1 MPQTQ
6 SEIRAWLAR
15 RGMSPRKRF
24 GQNFLVDANKLQ
36 QIIAAAEV
44 GPGDLVLEVGAGTGA
59 LTEGLLEAGARVVAV
74 EIDRDLAAI
83 LRERFGEHERFTLV
97 EGDVLA
103 GKRGINPAVVE
114 ALARERRSDE
124 ATKRRSEEDASVH
137 RRDIDAEGIS
147 GKVGDRSPSSLRRS
161 VAPSLPAFHLIANL
175 PYNIASPLLATLA
188 MDHPAM
194 RRAVV
199 MVQREVADRLT
210 AKPGGKDY
218 GPLTVVVQATCAVER
233 VMTLPP
239 GCFWPPPKVHSAVI
253 RMTRRAE
260 PLTDD
265 PAGLAAF
272 AQRLFQQRRKQIGS
286 ILGRDVDWPEGVC
299 AEMRPEQLGLEQLIA
314 LRRRVEQP

>member
-1 MPQTQ
+1 MAQTQ

-15 RGMSPRKRF
+15 QGMSPRKRF

-36 QIIAAAEV
+36 QVIAAAEV

-74 EIDRDLAAI
+74 EIDRDLTAI
-83 LRERFGEHERFTLV
+83 LREQFGDHERFTLV

-103 GKRGINPAVVE
+103 GKREINPAVVE
-114 ALARERRSDE
+114 ALARKRPGDE
-124 ATKRRSEEDASVH
+124 ATERRRGEDANE
-137 RRDIDAEGIS
+137 RRREMDSEGMS
-147 GKVGDRSPSSLRRS
+147 EDVGDRSPSSLRRC
-161 VAPSLPAFHLIANL
+161 VAPSLPAFQLIANL

-188 MDHPAM
+188 MDYPAM

-210 AKPGGKDY
+210 AGPGGKDY
-218 GPLTVVVQATCAVER
+218 GPLTVVVQATCDVER

-253 RMTRRAE
+253 RMRRRAA

-272 AQRLFQQRRKQIGS
+272 ARRLFQQRRKQIGS
-286 ILGRDVDWPEGVC
+286 ILGRDVDWPPGVRG
-299 AEMRPEQLGLEQLIA
+299 EMRPEQLGLDQLIA
-314 LRRRVEQP
+314 LRRRIERP